1 MRCGQHRVWG
11 RADSNFNAV
20 KIEKL
25 SDNEDVDMSD
35 ELDELTSQ
43 TPEKNSG
50 NHLTLDI
57 PNSKICEAN
66 HEEFI
71 CSKGS
76 LANYS
81 GEYLQ
86 NMKPSDAE
94 VCSSSEIT
102 SWATKQINN
111 GKNSVELSEKY
122 NKLVQGYDV
131 QDRKEITDET
141 KPSPSPESLER
152 QQDSSGN
159 EMLLPLFQMVE
170 DNHEGEEFKPQEQ
183 EVEIDRNVI
192 QEKEKQAI
200 SEVFEGH
207 QVKTPEC

>member
-1 MRCGQHRVWG
+1 M
-11 RADSNFNAV
+11 
-20 KIEKL
+20 
-25 SDNEDVDMSD
+25 
-35 ELDELTSQ
+35 
-43 TPEKNSG
+43 
-50 NHLTLDI
+50 
-57 PNSKICEAN
+57 
-66 HEEFI
+66 
-71 CSKGS
+71 
-76 LANYS
+76 
-81 GEYLQ
+81 
-86 NMKPSDAE
+86 
-94 VCSSSEIT
+94 
-102 SWATKQINN
+102 
-111 GKNSVELSEKY
+111 
-122 NKLVQGYDV
+122 VQGYDV

>member
-1 MRCGQHRVWG
+1 
-11 RADSNFNAV
+11 
-20 KIEKL
+20 
-25 SDNEDVDMSD
+25 MSD

-66 HEEFI
+66 HGEFI

-102 SWATKQINN
+102 S
-111 GKNSVELSEKY
+111 
-122 NKLVQGYDV
+122 
-131 QDRKEITDET
+131 
-141 KPSPSPESLER
+141 
-152 QQDSSGN
+152 
-159 EMLLPLFQMVE
+159 
-170 DNHEGEEFKPQEQ
+170 
-183 EVEIDRNVI
+183 
-192 QEKEKQAI
+192 
-200 SEVFEGH
+200 
-207 QVKTPEC
+207 